1 MYYPVKEYHGLTNTE
16 DDILY
21 DETDEMIMKESAS
34 LETHQ
39 TRIIEGLILS
49 ILNTNG
55 AKSAEKIHLLLRTVY
70 KNDLNMTF
78 G

>member
-1 MYYPVKEYHGLTNTE
+1 
-16 DDILY
+16 
-21 DETDEMIMKESAS
+21 MKESAS

-39 TRIIEGLILS
+39 TRIIEGLVLS

-55 AKSAEKIHLLLRTVY
+55 PRSAEKIHLLLRTVY

-78 G
+78 GEAQTK